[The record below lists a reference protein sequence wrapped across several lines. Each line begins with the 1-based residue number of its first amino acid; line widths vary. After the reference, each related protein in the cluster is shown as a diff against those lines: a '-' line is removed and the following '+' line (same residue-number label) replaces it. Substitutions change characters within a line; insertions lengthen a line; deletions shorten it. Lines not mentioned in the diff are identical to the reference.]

1 MIPLQALSSESS
13 EQKEF
18 EEAVRS
24 ELTENERRCIEEE
37 QLKQKAVTEKDLVS
51 CIFWLDGWASKV
63 KCCVVLLI
71 IQMCKFK
78 LDSVLN
84 FINTGW
90 LLCIVGKKLEHAF
103 L

>member
-51 CIFWLDGWASKV
+51 CIF
-63 KCCVVLLI
+63 
-71 IQMCKFK
+71 
-78 LDSVLN
+78 
-84 FINTGW
+84 
-90 LLCIVGKKLEHAF
+90 
-103 L
+103 